1 MLFKCKIAK
10 IKALCIKEIKME
22 AKNYRPISLLPL
34 ISKVIEKLIHDQTQD
49 YLQRN
54 ELLHI
59 YQSGCRVNHSADKC
73 LPRLTDMI
81 LNGSKNGKHTHI
93 TLLDLQKAFDTSDHK
108 FSTNEVH
115 WFFR

>member
-1 MLFKCKIAK
+1 MPFKRKIAK
-10 IKALCIKEIKME
+10 IKSLFIKEIKME

-59 YQSGCRVNHSADKC
+59 YQSGCGVNHSTDKC
-73 LPRLTDMI
+73 LSRLTDMI
-81 LNGSKNGKHTHI
+81 LNGSKNGKHTDI